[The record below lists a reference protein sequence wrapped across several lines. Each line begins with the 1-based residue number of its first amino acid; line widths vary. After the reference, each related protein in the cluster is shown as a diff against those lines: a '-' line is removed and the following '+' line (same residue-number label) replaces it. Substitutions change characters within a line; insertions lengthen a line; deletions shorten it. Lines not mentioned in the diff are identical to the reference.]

1 MTVNAAPQQFRT
13 LFLSDFHL
21 GTRGCQVRP
30 LLNFLQNHDA
40 ETIYLVGDIIDGW
53 RLQAR
58 WYWPDAHNDVLRCLM
73 NKAQRGTR
81 LVYVPGNHD
90 EFARAYNGGQSEG
103 LEFADEIIHE
113 AANGKK
119 YLVLHG
125 DCFDPVQT
133 KARWLAFI
141 GDNAY
146 VAALGMNT
154 AINRIGRMFGMPYW
168 SFSNWAKMRV
178 KSAVNFIGHYEQ
190 AVAGSAREHNVDGV
204 ICGHI
209 HRAALHEDFGITYV
223 NCGDWV
229 ESCTAIAEHF
239 DGRLEMLHS
248 VDVSEPKAIEPIFEI
263 DPDALGEGESE
274 GEGAVA

>member
-1 MTVNAAPQQFRT
+1 MTVNAPKQFRT

-30 LLNFLQNHDA
+30 LLNFLQSHEA

-58 WYWPDAHNDVLRCLM
+58 WYWPESHNDVLRCLM
-73 NKAQRGTR
+73 NKARRGTR

-90 EFARAYNGGQSEG
+90 EFARSYNGGQSSEG
-103 LEFADEIIHE
+103 LEFADEIVHE
-113 AANGKK
+113 AADGKK

-125 DCFDPVQT
+125 DCFDPVQN

-146 VAALGMNT
+146 VAALAFNT
-154 AINRIGRMFGMPYW
+154 VINRVGRSFGLPYW

-178 KSAVNFIGHYEQ
+178 KSAVNFIGHYEE
-190 AVAGSAREHNVDGV
+190 AVANSAREHKVDGV
-204 ICGHI
+204 VCGHI
-209 HRAALHEDFGITYV
+209 HRAALHEEFGITYV

-229 ESCTAIAEHF
+229 ESCTAIGEHF
-239 DGRLEMLHS
+239 DGRFEMLHS
-248 VDVSEPKAIEPIFEI
+248 SDSSEPAAVEQFFEIEPDGLGE
-263 DPDALGEGESE
+263 GEGESE
-274 GEGAVA
+274 GAVA